1 MRKDSKV
8 LLAAEEQLV
17 FGQSL
22 VEMIVARDNLRSAV
36 PSCLLFEL
44 LNATA
49 KITRLRKP
57 QSPQSPWAA

>member
-8 LLAAEEQLV
+8 LLAAEEHGV
-17 FGQSL
+17 CQSL

-36 PSCLLFEL
+36 PGCLLLEL
-44 LNATA
+44 LDA
-49 KITRLRKP
+49 KITRIRKP

>member
-36 PSCLLFEL
+36 PSCLLLVL
-44 LNATA
+44 LDA
-49 KITRLRKP
+49 KITRIRKP

>member
-17 FGQSL
+17 FGQSI

-36 PSCLLFEL
+36 PSCLLLEL
-44 LNATA
+44 LDA
-49 KITRLRKP
+49 KITRIRKP

>member
-1 MRKDSKV
+1 MRKGIKV

-17 FGQSL
+17 LGHSL

-36 PSCLLFEL
+36 PSCLLLEL
-44 LNATA
+44 LNA
-49 KITRLRKP
+49 KISRIRKL